1 MVFYS
6 NNNLRLKLFL
16 LKCRRNTRTENLL
29 DTRVFWTTYNHL
41 QIDCFHFGGSVFV
54 CFETSNLIML
64 KIIICAS
71 NVNHLMILKFLR
83 FKNSMEVFL
92 FIVCNVVIW
101 IFGNA
106 QINFVFIFKKK
117 EKTDWHVRTYA
128 YHMKMS
134 LLPIW
139 SIKTTKIHSNVING
153 HRMQKERCVK
163 DFFSNQFEIKNN
175 SEYCVRKPLNKL
187 FCCRDHNQS
196 AILGSR
202 LELLRTSSFP
212 LSNCKRCI
220 HLCGLIVYSCWN
232 CLMCVFMFDV
242 WCLLV
247 VYVCGLT
254 LQLIWR

>member
-1 MVFYS
+1 MFSFEHSIQYSSFLWPCMVFYS

-41 QIDCFHFGGSVFV
+41 QIDCFHFDGSLCV
-54 CFETSNLIML
+54 CYETSNLIML

-117 EKTDWHVRTYA
+117 KQTDTCGRMH
-128 YHMKMS
+128 
-134 LLPIW
+134 
-139 SIKTTKIHSNVING
+139 TTW
-153 HRMQKERCVK
+153 R
-163 DFFSNQFEIKNN
+163 
-175 SEYCVRKPLNKL
+175 
-187 FCCRDHNQS
+187 
-196 AILGSR
+196 
-202 LELLRTSSFP
+202 
-212 LSNCKRCI
+212 
-220 HLCGLIVYSCWN
+220 W
-232 CLMCVFMFDV
+232 VFYQYEV
-242 WCLLV
+242 
-247 VYVCGLT
+247 
-254 LQLIWR
+254 